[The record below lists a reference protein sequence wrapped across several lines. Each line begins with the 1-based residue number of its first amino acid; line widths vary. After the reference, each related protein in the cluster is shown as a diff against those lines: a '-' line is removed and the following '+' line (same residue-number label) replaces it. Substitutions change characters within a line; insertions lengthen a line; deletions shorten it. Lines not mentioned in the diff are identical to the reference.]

1 MANRDKI
8 SDLMKRAAPYLTR
21 MSDDVASDTVAKE
34 IDALI
39 LALETHKNSTD
50 HDSNAHIWTALNRFL
65 QTVEVNGVLPVVG
78 DTSDI
83 GSATQP
89 FRKGFF
95 SELSTLLFKKENV
108 LVMDGSL
115 VLTKQSGKFEEN
127 VLPEDTEINFGQ
139 ILTPGDFLL
148 LRAENKMEY
157 MQVGSLV
164 SGTTYNVTRNLDGS
178 GANDWPAGSVYFVRG
193 HTGDGWLELTA
204 NSEQRIS
211 VFLQGNAWNQSTE
224 VARIGKLDGWQTS
237 GLEGYGLALGNQ
249 SLNETM
255 TFADKTNKLKLS
267 GEVNANSGSLNE
279 LDVIGTV
286 EIGPGG
292 DIQIGD
298 VASSNIRL
306 MSDKIIG
313 DLGGSGNVQ
322 FILGNLNGY
331 YGMSTDTWGLGVG
344 LADLS
349 QSYIKFANN
358 NLLIKASLESG
369 NTTIDGTG
377 ITVLTDPA
385 AGDGYTTILEYGDDS
400 ETITAVLEGAT
411 DTEEVRHRLRANGGQ
426 RAATQTIVSESS
438 VWSRVKLLASKLLMP
453 TKQAII
459 ELFSSGAES
468 KISLTA
474 EKVEVLADTVE
485 LKGGKVIQIAEPLGI
500 PQANSMGKIDPS
512 WLPIEEEPTG
522 TFEIPGGA
530 MVLWAGALAPT
541 GFAFVTELDNQFVM
555 GHTST
560 VLGTSLGSTT
570 HSHTNPTAANGG
582 GHSNHVMNISGSS
595 IEYGAPAYAFPD
607 KAWIVGQH
615 SHPSGTGSYQSIAG
629 NHGHTY
635 PNTGTASNLPP
646 YYRGLRWIRATANKV
661 APIGTIVM
669 ESAGADLGPD
679 WAICDGTNGTPN
691 LSDKF
696 IYAAGSGT
704 GGAKTHTHTTSGNSS
719 SAGEHYHTIQV
730 DSSTT
735 DYTGSSEAGN
745 PTASN
750 RHSHRKVGAQSTNA
764 GAHTHT
770 VGTSG
775 DGSTLPPYIVVRYWQ
790 RISTSN
796 EASFPSGVVLGTYAS
811 SVPLGYKVADTF
823 YGYMPKGV
831 YGAEIVGS
839 RVGTAYGTNH
849 NHIAG
854 AISTAAAHS
863 HGETAAITYDNAG
876 GAQRAA
882 ASGSGTTQVGT
893 HNHTFTFN
901 LGAAG
906 AHTHTPDSQYTGS
919 ASALP
924 PYKQVMFII
933 KDIPAPSDSLTVG
946 GDLNV
951 GGNATITGD
960 LKDGSGIAYLK
971 STEKASD
978 SDKLDGL
985 DSTDFVRDIAYKVSA
1000 YRNNTAFT
1008 LTTSG
1013 TLYAIPLNAEE
1024 FDSHSQHDDST
1035 NPERFTCVK
1044 AGTYLVTGQVTFT
1057 ANATGNRD
1065 ALLRVNGSN
1074 YIGQTRYMAMASSST
1089 SVPVFA
1095 VVGLA
1100 VNDYVELIGRQYSG
1114 GSLTLYYA
1122 NSLSNHLKMVRLG
1135 S

>member
-50 HDSNAHIWTALNRFL
+50 HDSVAHTWTALNKFL

-108 LVMDGSL
+108 LVMEGSL
-115 VLTKQSGKFEEN
+115 VLTKQSGKFEAE
-127 VLPEDTEINFGQ
+127 VLSTDTMIDFGQ
-139 ILTPGDFLL
+139 AITPGDFLL

-164 SGTTYNVTRNLDGS
+164 SGTTYNVTRDLDGS
-178 GANDWPAGSVYFVRG
+178 GANDWGAGSVYFVRG
-193 HTGDGWLELTA
+193 HAGDGWLELTA
-204 NSEQRIS
+204 NSEQRLS
-211 VFLQGNAWNQSTE
+211 VFLQGSTWNQSTE

-279 LDVIGTV
+279 LDVIGTL
-286 EIGPGG
+286 EIGTGG
-292 DIQIGD
+292 DIQIGN

-385 AGDGYTTILEYGDDS
+385 AGDGYTTIIEYGEDS

-411 DTEEVRHRLRANGGQ
+411 DTEEVRHRLRASGGQ
-426 RAATQTIVSESS
+426 RAATQTIISESS
-438 VWSRVKLLASKLLMP
+438 LWSRIKLLASKLLMP
-453 TKQAII
+453 AKQAII
-459 ELFSSGAES
+459 ELFSSGTES

-485 LKGGKVIQIAEPLGI
+485 LKGGKVVQIAEPLGI

-512 WLPIEEEPTG
+512 WLPAEEEPTG

-541 GFAFVTELDNQFVM
+541 GFAFVTELDNRFVM

-560 VLGTSLGSTT
+560 VLGTALGSTT
-570 HSHTNPTAANGG
+570 HSHTNPAAANGG
-582 GHSNHVMNISGSS
+582 GHSNHAMNISGSS
-595 IEYGAPAYAFPD
+595 IEHGAPAYAFPD

-615 SHPSGTGSYQSIAG
+615 SHPTGTGSYQSIAG
-629 NHGHTY
+629 DHGHTY

-646 YYRGLRWIRATANKV
+646 YYRGLRWIRATANQV

-679 WAICDGTNGTPN
+679 WAICDGSNEDIPN

-704 GGAKTHTHTTSGNSS
+704 GGAKTHAHTTSGNSS
-719 SAGEHYHTIQV
+719 SAGDHYHTIQV

-735 DYTGSSEAGN
+735 DYTGSSEFGN

-770 VGTSG
+770 VGTSSE
-775 DGSTLPPYIVVRYWQ
+775 GSTLPPYIVVRYWQ
-790 RISTSN
+790 RISTAN
-796 EASFPSGVVLGTYAS
+796 EAAFPSGVVLGTYAS
-811 SVPLGYKVADTF
+811 SVPLGYKAADTF
-823 YGYMPKGV
+823 YGYIPKGV

-893 HNHTFTFN
+893 HSHTFTFN

-924 PYKQVMFII
+924 PYKQVLFII
-933 KDIPAPSDSLTVG
+933 KDTPAPSGSLTVSGDLSVG
-946 GDLNV
+946 GD
-951 GGNATITGD
+951 ATITGD
-960 LKDGSGIAYLK
+960 LKDGDGVLYGRPIFLASPLTSTSWSMSSPKSSTSPTLIDMSVSFANYPATPPKALMVRLIARDSVAVHRTDLYAAFGPSVTRYYQLSVHPVGGDIQAATGGIINCDAN
-971 STEKASD
+971 
-978 SDKLDGL
+978 G
-985 DSTDFVRDIAYKVSA
+985 DIAYSLVA
-1000 YRNNTAFT
+1000 
-1008 LTTSG
+1008 SG
-1013 TLYAIPLNAEE
+1013 T
-1024 FDSHSQHDDST
+1024 
-1035 NPERFTCVK
+1035 
-1044 AGTYLVTGQVTFT
+1044 GTMDVQLEIWGYWL
-1057 ANATGNRD
+1057 
-1065 ALLRVNGSN
+1065 
-1074 YIGQTRYMAMASSST
+1074 
-1089 SVPVFA
+1089 
-1095 VVGLA
+1095 
-1100 VNDYVELIGRQYSG
+1100 
-1114 GSLTLYYA
+1114 
-1122 NSLSNHLKMVRLG
+1122 
-1135 S
+1135 